1 VHNPRLS
8 VAVEGARAADA
19 EHLLAALAA
28 PVGQDLVTLSVA
40 SLTIGPVAMLADE
53 SLGTISGALFG
64 LTSPAQPSEHAFAEP
79 NHFGPN
85 AFVPRVAL
93 S

>member
-1 VHNPRLS
+1 MLRRPAGMR
-8 VAVEGARAADA
+8 R
-19 EHLLAALAA
+19 

-40 SLTIGPVAMLADE
+40 SLTIGPASPCSRMK

-79 NHFGPN
+79 NYFGPN

>member
-1 VHNPRLS
+1 MR
-8 VAVEGARAADA
+8 R
-19 EHLLAALAA
+19 

-85 AFVPRVAL
+85 VSAAPKLTPARF
-93 S
+93 